1 MKWTFGI
8 KHKLRAALVFA
19 CIFALLLG
27 KNMLEKERVHELSD
41 SFNTVYEDRL
51 VVEKYIYQLSTLIYK
66 NRLILDDCTRGE
78 DADKALFA
86 IGQNNR
92 EISSIVQ
99 AYSGTVLTSHEA
111 EVFALLKSDLE
122 RMVALEDRLNQNPT
136 SEGDM
141 NLQARYAY
149 HHIFD
154 DASTHLNE
162 LSNIQIAIG
171 KEIRD
176 NSRQVVAGTDAWNRF
191 EITLLIVFGLITQV
205 LLFSA
210 RLSGRKPG
218 VNFNLN

>member
-1 MKWTFGI
+1 MKWTFPI
-8 KHKLRAALVFA
+8 KHKMRAALVFA
-19 CIFALLLG
+19 SIFALLLG
-27 KNMLEKERVHELSD
+27 KNVLEKERVHELSD

-78 DADKALFA
+78 NTDQALFA
-86 IGQNNR
+86 IGENNR
-92 EISSIVQ
+92 EISTIVD
-99 AYSGTVLTSHEA
+99 AYSGTVLTSREA
-111 EVFALLKSDLE
+111 EVFTLLKSDLE
-122 RMVALEDRLNQNPT
+122 RMVVLEDELNHRIAGGG
-136 SEGDM
+136 EGS
-141 NLQARYAY
+141 LEAQYAY

-154 DASTHLNE
+154 DASAHLNE

-210 RLSGRKPG
+210 RLSGGKPG
-218 VNFNLN
+218 MNFNLN